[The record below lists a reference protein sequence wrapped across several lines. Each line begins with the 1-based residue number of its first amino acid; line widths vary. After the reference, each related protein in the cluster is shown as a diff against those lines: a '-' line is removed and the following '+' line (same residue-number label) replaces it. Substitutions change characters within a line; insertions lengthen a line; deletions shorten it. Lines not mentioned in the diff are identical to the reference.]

1 MIWKKVASWVL
12 CALLV
17 VSTAMAA
24 GNATLMGNYYQN
36 ATNGAVVDSAGNAK
50 VVDADRDRDKLV
62 AYTLI
67 SDTTSWGCAD
77 STSAPFYTGNV
88 GRGFLFIRVDTT
100 FTVARFA
107 VRVQAVTSK
116 TDLTWGTVFN
126 FRVNDDLTSSA
137 TASSDTLGRIDM
149 ADDYPKMDLIAS
161 STEYIVNLRS
171 DVRATNAKFGR
182 YRGIV
187 VPLQDK
193 RGYWLWAPYMH
204 VQIRLMNAIN
214 SAGANASTL
223 PVTVLYRGTPL

>member
-1 MIWKKVASWVL
+1 MKKIAAVVIALMVVVGTVL
-12 CALLV
+12 
-17 VSTAMAA
+17 AA

-50 VVDADRDRDKLV
+50 VVDAERDRDKLV

-67 SDTTSWGCAD
+67 SDTTSWGGAD

-100 FTVARFA
+100 FTFARLA
-107 VRVQAVTSK
+107 VRVQAVTSA
-116 TDLTWGTVFN
+116 TDLTWGTVYN
-126 FRVNDDLTSSA
+126 FRVNDDLTTNA
-137 TASSDTLGRIDM
+137 TAVGDTLGRVDM
-149 ADDYPKMDLIAS
+149 ADDFPKTNFIAA

-171 DVRATNAKFGR
+171 DARTGSAKFGR

-204 VQIRLMNAIN
+204 VQIRLMNAVDG
-214 SAGANASTL
+214 AGVNAATL

>member
-1 MIWKKVASWVL
+1 MKKIVAVVI
-12 CALLV
+12 ALALV
-17 VSTAMAA
+17 VGTVFAA

-36 ATNGAVVDSAGNAK
+36 ATNGSVVDSAGNAK
-50 VVDADRDRDKLV
+50 VVDAERDRDKLV

-67 SDTTSWGCAD
+67 SDTTTFACAD

-100 FTVARFA
+100 FTLARLA
-107 VRVQAVTSK
+107 VRVQAVTSA
-116 TDLTWGTVFN
+116 TDLTWGTVYN
-126 FRVNDDLTSSA
+126 FRVNDDLTTSA
-137 TASSDTLGRIDM
+137 TAVGDTLGRVDM
-149 ADDYPKMDLIAS
+149 ADDFPKTNVIAA

-171 DVRATNAKFGR
+171 DARAGSSKFGR

-204 VQIRLMNAIN
+204 VQIRLMNAVDG
-214 SAGANASTL
+214 AGVNTATL